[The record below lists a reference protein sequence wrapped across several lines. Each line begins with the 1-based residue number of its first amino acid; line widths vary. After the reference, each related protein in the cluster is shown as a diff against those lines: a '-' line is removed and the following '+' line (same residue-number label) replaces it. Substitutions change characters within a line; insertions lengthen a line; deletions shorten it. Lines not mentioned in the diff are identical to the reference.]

1 MDFVYNLL
9 VSVYQLIALLPA
21 PSDTVGPPTASTQFA
36 PSRGGVTGR
45 VVTLHD
51 RLVCLLPLP
60 LQGSQFRP
68 SSPDLLAKC
77 PIGVGRLPSYDWSAR
92 RTLGLVL

>member
-1 MDFVYNLL
+1 MDFMYNLL
-9 VSVYQLIALLPA
+9 VSYLPTMCVA
-21 PSDTVGPPTASTQFA
+21 ASPSDSVGPLMASTQFA

-51 RLVCLLPLP
+51 RLVCLLSLQ
-60 LQGSQFRP
+60 LQGNQFRP

-77 PIGVGRLPSYDWSAR
+77 PIGVGRPPSYD
-92 RTLGLVL
+92 